1 LFGCAWTSS
10 LWNYVRSW
18 LRINRIMSALTSAI
32 RGVKNKGKG
41 LESHMRRVALALLM
55 YLIWEER
62 NKRLFDSPSKPVGVI
77 FCRFQVLFY
86 TIMYFHEKNPL
97 AYNIA
102 E

>member
-1 LFGCAWTSS
+1 
-10 LWNYVRSW
+10 
-18 LRINRIMSALTSAI
+18 MSALTSAI
-32 RGVKNKGKG
+32 RDVKNKGKR
-41 LESHMRRVALALLM
+41 LESYMRRVSLALLM

-62 NKRLFDSPSKPVGVI
+62 NKRLFDSPSKPVSVI

>member
-1 LFGCAWTSS
+1 
-10 LWNYVRSW
+10 
-18 LRINRIMSALTSAI
+18 MSALTSAI
-32 RGVKNKGKG
+32 RGVKNKGKR

-55 YLIWEER
+55 YFIWEER

-77 FCRFQVLFY
+77 FYRFQVLFY